1 MKEIFALCGSTG
13 VQNKVFF
20 RRSLLIAVV
29 FCFCIFPAVAQILPV
44 VTVRF
49 NNPRYACDNQTYRVD
64 AEFRSD
70 KPGLRL
76 YSMNVRF
83 CHETTALDYLGLGE
97 LAPGYTRYSPNPAQ
111 EEFWEGTP
119 FGFPGTSAVTYI
131 NGAIQLADYTEDPI
145 LLPTGN
151 GEWVKLFSIFFK
163 VMDPGIIANG
173 FCPVLI
179 WDLQEVNS
187 NGGFKIGSDGVTIT
201 CLDPPLYYID
211 GEPIYEQ
218 SKPVTEMAVQF
229 NWIYDNDGNPAT
241 YGYPVPS
248 VCIYGD
254 TNPPVV
260 SESDG
265 SSKVECPDDI
275 VEPEYPFAS
284 DNCSEQLTPVL
295 ESIIDTPDP
304 LSCEGTRVYTY
315 KYTGS
320 TGLTAYWKYTYHI
333 LRTTPP
339 RESGGPALTAAA
351 VQCQDDALTPQLP
364 EIRDVCGTILKAP
377 EPVVTHSGGEYG
389 GTITYDYVYIDCA
402 GLEYPWRF
410 TYTVMDDQPPTASNP
425 ADIVLT
431 GCNSTFPAPDPLVV
445 TDEADNCGVP
455 VVAWVSDGP
464 PVTEGCT
471 ETVIRTYSV
480 TDGCNNQIRVTQKLI
495 RMVDTQAPTASN
507 PADIV
512 LTGCNS
518 TFPVPDPLVVTD
530 EADNCGVP
538 VVAWVSDGPPV
549 TEGCTETVIRTYSV
563 TDGCNNQIRVTQKL
577 IRMVDTQAP
586 TASNPA
592 DIVLTGCN
600 STFPVPDPLVVT
612 DEADNCGVP
621 VVAWVSDGPPVTEG
635 CTETVI
641 RTYSVTD
648 GCNNQIRV
656 TQKLIRMVDTQ
667 APTASNPADIVLTG
681 CNSTFP
687 APDPLVVTDEADNC
701 SVPVVA
707 WVSDGPPVTE
717 GCTETV
723 IRTYSVTDGC
733 NNQIRVTQKLIRMED
748 TQAPTASNPADI
760 VLTGCNSTFPAPDP
774 LVVTDEADNCGVPV
788 VAWVSDGPPVTEG
801 CTETIIRTYSVTDGC
816 NNLIRVTQ
824 KLIRIVDGEDPVI
837 PCPADVVL
845 WVSAGETSTTWTPVI
860 PEAFDNCTASATL
873 TVTGVRSDGKPLIDP
888 WPLGTTTI
896 TWNTEDGCGNS
907 AVSCFQ
913 KVTVTVGE
921 GCLTLVAKVFL
932 EGALIDPV
940 TSTEYATVMRT
951 TLNDL
956 QMLPGQAYDNGGT
969 IIQTPA
975 GQPYNTAPWFYDGQE
990 GMFFDAGGTA
1000 GDAGY
1005 PAEVVDWVLV
1015 SLRNTA
1021 GAGYQKIC
1029 EKAALLLS
1037 DGTIRMV
1044 EGFDCCDLDMN
1055 GSYYLVVEHR
1065 NHLPVMSHEPVQVAG
1080 AILTYDFTRQQSYVE
1095 AGSAMAGQKEY
1106 GGYFFMY
1113 GGNGNQYTTSFS
1125 DTDINADDKT
1135 TWELNNGLTG
1145 YRKGDY
1151 NMNGDTNSNDEIL
1164 WQRNNGRGTSVI
1176 RDY

>member
-265 SSKVECPDDI
+265 SSKVECLDDI

-507 PADIV
+507 PADVV

-518 TFPVPDPLVVTD
+518 TFPV
-530 EADNCGVP
+530 
-538 VVAWVSDGPPV
+538 
-549 TEGCTETVIRTYSV
+549 
-563 TDGCNNQIRVTQKL
+563 
-577 IRMVDTQAP
+577 
-586 TASNPA
+586 
-592 DIVLTGCN
+592 
-600 STFPVPDPLVVT
+600 
-612 DEADNCGVP
+612 
-621 VVAWVSDGPPVTEG
+621 
-635 CTETVI
+635 
-641 RTYSVTD
+641 
-648 GCNNQIRV
+648 
-656 TQKLIRMVDTQ
+656 
-667 APTASNPADIVLTG
+667 
-681 CNSTFP
+681 
-687 APDPLVVTDEADNC
+687 
-701 SVPVVA
+701 
-707 WVSDGPPVTE
+707 
-717 GCTETV
+717 
-723 IRTYSVTDGC
+723 
-733 NNQIRVTQKLIRMED
+733 
-748 TQAPTASNPADI
+748 
-760 VLTGCNSTFPAPDP
+760 PDP

-888 WPLGTTTI
+888 WPLGTTII

-1000 GDAGY
+1000 GNAGY

>member
-265 SSKVECPDDI
+265 SSKVECLDDI

-431 GCNSTFPAPDPLVV
+431 GCNSTFP
-445 TDEADNCGVP
+445 
-455 VVAWVSDGP
+455 
-464 PVTEGCT
+464 
-471 ETVIRTYSV
+471 
-480 TDGCNNQIRVTQKLI
+480 
-495 RMVDTQAPTASN
+495 
-507 PADIV
+507 
-512 LTGCNS
+512 
-518 TFPVPDPLVVTD
+518 VPDPLVVTD

-592 DIVLTGCN
+592 DV
-600 STFPVPDPLVVT
+600 
-612 DEADNCGVP
+612 
-621 VVAWVSDGPPVTEG
+621 
-635 CTETVI
+635 
-641 RTYSVTD
+641 
-648 GCNNQIRV
+648 
-656 TQKLIRMVDTQ
+656 
-667 APTASNPADIVLTG
+667 
-681 CNSTFP
+681 
-687 APDPLVVTDEADNC
+687 
-701 SVPVVA
+701 
-707 WVSDGPPVTE
+707 
-717 GCTETV
+717 
-723 IRTYSVTDGC
+723 
-733 NNQIRVTQKLIRMED
+733 
-748 TQAPTASNPADI
+748 

-888 WPLGTTTI
+888 WPLGTTII

-907 AVSCFQ
+907 AVSCLQ

-1000 GDAGY
+1000 GNAGY

>member
-592 DIVLTGCN
+592 DV
-600 STFPVPDPLVVT
+600 
-612 DEADNCGVP
+612 
-621 VVAWVSDGPPVTEG
+621 
-635 CTETVI
+635 
-641 RTYSVTD
+641 
-648 GCNNQIRV
+648 
-656 TQKLIRMVDTQ
+656 
-667 APTASNPADIVLTG
+667 
-681 CNSTFP
+681 
-687 APDPLVVTDEADNC
+687 
-701 SVPVVA
+701 
-707 WVSDGPPVTE
+707 
-717 GCTETV
+717 
-723 IRTYSVTDGC
+723 
-733 NNQIRVTQKLIRMED
+733 
-748 TQAPTASNPADI
+748 

>member
-1 MKEIFALCGSTG
+1 M
-13 VQNKVFF
+13 
-20 RRSLLIAVV
+20 IAVV

-518 TFPVPDPLVVTD
+518 TFP
-530 EADNCGVP
+530 
-538 VVAWVSDGPPV
+538 
-549 TEGCTETVIRTYSV
+549 
-563 TDGCNNQIRVTQKL
+563 
-577 IRMVDTQAP
+577 
-586 TASNPA
+586 
-592 DIVLTGCN
+592 
-600 STFPVPDPLVVT
+600 
-612 DEADNCGVP
+612 
-621 VVAWVSDGPPVTEG
+621 
-635 CTETVI
+635 
-641 RTYSVTD
+641 
-648 GCNNQIRV
+648 
-656 TQKLIRMVDTQ
+656 
-667 APTASNPADIVLTG
+667 
-681 CNSTFP
+681 
-687 APDPLVVTDEADNC
+687 
-701 SVPVVA
+701 
-707 WVSDGPPVTE
+707 
-717 GCTETV
+717 
-723 IRTYSVTDGC
+723 
-733 NNQIRVTQKLIRMED
+733 
-748 TQAPTASNPADI
+748 
-760 VLTGCNSTFPAPDP
+760 APDP

>member
-431 GCNSTFPAPDPLVV
+431 GCNSTFPV
-445 TDEADNCGVP
+445 
-455 VVAWVSDGP
+455 
-464 PVTEGCT
+464 
-471 ETVIRTYSV
+471 
-480 TDGCNNQIRVTQKLI
+480 
-495 RMVDTQAPTASN
+495 
-507 PADIV
+507 
-512 LTGCNS
+512 
-518 TFPVPDPLVVTD
+518 
-530 EADNCGVP
+530 
-538 VVAWVSDGPPV
+538 
-549 TEGCTETVIRTYSV
+549 
-563 TDGCNNQIRVTQKL
+563 
-577 IRMVDTQAP
+577 
-586 TASNPA
+586 
-592 DIVLTGCN
+592 
-600 STFPVPDPLVVT
+600 
-612 DEADNCGVP
+612 
-621 VVAWVSDGPPVTEG
+621 
-635 CTETVI
+635 
-641 RTYSVTD
+641 
-648 GCNNQIRV
+648 
-656 TQKLIRMVDTQ
+656 
-667 APTASNPADIVLTG
+667 
-681 CNSTFP
+681 
-687 APDPLVVTDEADNC
+687 
-701 SVPVVA
+701 
-707 WVSDGPPVTE
+707 
-717 GCTETV
+717 
-723 IRTYSVTDGC
+723 
-733 NNQIRVTQKLIRMED
+733 
-748 TQAPTASNPADI
+748 
-760 VLTGCNSTFPAPDP
+760 PDP

-888 WPLGTTTI
+888 WPLGTTII

>member
-1 MKEIFALCGSTG
+1 M
-13 VQNKVFF
+13 
-20 RRSLLIAVV
+20 IAVV

-265 SSKVECPDDI
+265 SSKVECLDDI

-549 TEGCTETVIRTYSV
+549 TEGCTET
-563 TDGCNNQIRVTQKL
+563 
-577 IRMVDTQAP
+577 
-586 TASNPA
+586 
-592 DIVLTGCN
+592 
-600 STFPVPDPLVVT
+600 
-612 DEADNCGVP
+612 
-621 VVAWVSDGPPVTEG
+621 
-635 CTETVI
+635 
-641 RTYSVTD
+641 
-648 GCNNQIRV
+648 
-656 TQKLIRMVDTQ
+656 
-667 APTASNPADIVLTG
+667 
-681 CNSTFP
+681 
-687 APDPLVVTDEADNC
+687 
-701 SVPVVA
+701 
-707 WVSDGPPVTE
+707 
-717 GCTETV
+717 
-723 IRTYSVTDGC
+723 
-733 NNQIRVTQKLIRMED
+733 
-748 TQAPTASNPADI
+748 
-760 VLTGCNSTFPAPDP
+760 
-774 LVVTDEADNCGVPV
+774 
-788 VAWVSDGPPVTEG
+788 
-801 CTETIIRTYSVTDGC
+801 IIRTYSVTDGC

-888 WPLGTTTI
+888 WPLGTTII

-907 AVSCFQ
+907 AVSCLQ

-1000 GDAGY
+1000 GNAGY

>member
-480 TDGCNNQIRVTQKLI
+480 TDGCNNKIRVTQKLI

-518 TFPVPDPLVVTD
+518 TFPV
-530 EADNCGVP
+530 
-538 VVAWVSDGPPV
+538 
-549 TEGCTETVIRTYSV
+549 
-563 TDGCNNQIRVTQKL
+563 
-577 IRMVDTQAP
+577 
-586 TASNPA
+586 
-592 DIVLTGCN
+592 
-600 STFPVPDPLVVT
+600 
-612 DEADNCGVP
+612 
-621 VVAWVSDGPPVTEG
+621 
-635 CTETVI
+635 
-641 RTYSVTD
+641 
-648 GCNNQIRV
+648 
-656 TQKLIRMVDTQ
+656 
-667 APTASNPADIVLTG
+667 
-681 CNSTFP
+681 
-687 APDPLVVTDEADNC
+687 
-701 SVPVVA
+701 
-707 WVSDGPPVTE
+707 
-717 GCTETV
+717 
-723 IRTYSVTDGC
+723 
-733 NNQIRVTQKLIRMED
+733 
-748 TQAPTASNPADI
+748 
-760 VLTGCNSTFPAPDP
+760 PDP

-888 WPLGTTTI
+888 WPLGTTII

-907 AVSCFQ
+907 AVSCLQ

-1000 GDAGY
+1000 GNAGY

>member
-1 MKEIFALCGSTG
+1 M
-13 VQNKVFF
+13 
-20 RRSLLIAVV
+20 IAVV

-431 GCNSTFPAPDPLVV
+431 GCNSTFPV
-445 TDEADNCGVP
+445 
-455 VVAWVSDGP
+455 
-464 PVTEGCT
+464 
-471 ETVIRTYSV
+471 
-480 TDGCNNQIRVTQKLI
+480 
-495 RMVDTQAPTASN
+495 
-507 PADIV
+507 
-512 LTGCNS
+512 
-518 TFPVPDPLVVTD
+518 
-530 EADNCGVP
+530 
-538 VVAWVSDGPPV
+538 
-549 TEGCTETVIRTYSV
+549 
-563 TDGCNNQIRVTQKL
+563 
-577 IRMVDTQAP
+577 
-586 TASNPA
+586 
-592 DIVLTGCN
+592 
-600 STFPVPDPLVVT
+600 
-612 DEADNCGVP
+612 
-621 VVAWVSDGPPVTEG
+621 
-635 CTETVI
+635 
-641 RTYSVTD
+641 
-648 GCNNQIRV
+648 
-656 TQKLIRMVDTQ
+656 
-667 APTASNPADIVLTG
+667 
-681 CNSTFP
+681 
-687 APDPLVVTDEADNC
+687 
-701 SVPVVA
+701 
-707 WVSDGPPVTE
+707 
-717 GCTETV
+717 
-723 IRTYSVTDGC
+723 
-733 NNQIRVTQKLIRMED
+733 
-748 TQAPTASNPADI
+748 
-760 VLTGCNSTFPAPDP
+760 PDP

-888 WPLGTTTI
+888 WPLGTTII

-1000 GDAGY
+1000 GNAGY

>member
-1 MKEIFALCGSTG
+1 M
-13 VQNKVFF
+13 
-20 RRSLLIAVV
+20 IAVV

-265 SSKVECPDDI
+265 SSKVECLDDI

-480 TDGCNNQIRVTQKLI
+480 TDGCNNKIRVTQKLI
-495 RMVDTQAPTASN
+495 RMV
-507 PADIV
+507 
-512 LTGCNS
+512 
-518 TFPVPDPLVVTD
+518 
-530 EADNCGVP
+530 
-538 VVAWVSDGPPV
+538 
-549 TEGCTETVIRTYSV
+549 
-563 TDGCNNQIRVTQKL
+563 
-577 IRMVDTQAP
+577 
-586 TASNPA
+586 
-592 DIVLTGCN
+592 
-600 STFPVPDPLVVT
+600 
-612 DEADNCGVP
+612 
-621 VVAWVSDGPPVTEG
+621 
-635 CTETVI
+635 
-641 RTYSVTD
+641 
-648 GCNNQIRV
+648 
-656 TQKLIRMVDTQ
+656 
-667 APTASNPADIVLTG
+667 
-681 CNSTFP
+681 
-687 APDPLVVTDEADNC
+687 
-701 SVPVVA
+701 
-707 WVSDGPPVTE
+707 
-717 GCTETV
+717 
-723 IRTYSVTDGC
+723 
-733 NNQIRVTQKLIRMED
+733 D

-888 WPLGTTTI
+888 WPLGTTII

-907 AVSCFQ
+907 AVSCLQ

-1000 GDAGY
+1000 GNAGY

>member
-431 GCNSTFPAPDPLVV
+431 GCNSTFPV
-445 TDEADNCGVP
+445 
-455 VVAWVSDGP
+455 
-464 PVTEGCT
+464 
-471 ETVIRTYSV
+471 
-480 TDGCNNQIRVTQKLI
+480 
-495 RMVDTQAPTASN
+495 
-507 PADIV
+507 
-512 LTGCNS
+512 
-518 TFPVPDPLVVTD
+518 
-530 EADNCGVP
+530 
-538 VVAWVSDGPPV
+538 
-549 TEGCTETVIRTYSV
+549 
-563 TDGCNNQIRVTQKL
+563 
-577 IRMVDTQAP
+577 
-586 TASNPA
+586 
-592 DIVLTGCN
+592 
-600 STFPVPDPLVVT
+600 
-612 DEADNCGVP
+612 
-621 VVAWVSDGPPVTEG
+621 
-635 CTETVI
+635 
-641 RTYSVTD
+641 
-648 GCNNQIRV
+648 
-656 TQKLIRMVDTQ
+656 
-667 APTASNPADIVLTG
+667 
-681 CNSTFP
+681 
-687 APDPLVVTDEADNC
+687 
-701 SVPVVA
+701 
-707 WVSDGPPVTE
+707 
-717 GCTETV
+717 
-723 IRTYSVTDGC
+723 
-733 NNQIRVTQKLIRMED
+733 
-748 TQAPTASNPADI
+748 
-760 VLTGCNSTFPAPDP
+760 PDP

>member
-549 TEGCTETVIRTYSV
+549 TEGCTET
-563 TDGCNNQIRVTQKL
+563 
-577 IRMVDTQAP
+577 
-586 TASNPA
+586 
-592 DIVLTGCN
+592 
-600 STFPVPDPLVVT
+600 
-612 DEADNCGVP
+612 
-621 VVAWVSDGPPVTEG
+621 
-635 CTETVI
+635 
-641 RTYSVTD
+641 
-648 GCNNQIRV
+648 
-656 TQKLIRMVDTQ
+656 
-667 APTASNPADIVLTG
+667 
-681 CNSTFP
+681 
-687 APDPLVVTDEADNC
+687 
-701 SVPVVA
+701 
-707 WVSDGPPVTE
+707 
-717 GCTETV
+717 
-723 IRTYSVTDGC
+723 
-733 NNQIRVTQKLIRMED
+733 
-748 TQAPTASNPADI
+748 
-760 VLTGCNSTFPAPDP
+760 
-774 LVVTDEADNCGVPV
+774 
-788 VAWVSDGPPVTEG
+788 
-801 CTETIIRTYSVTDGC
+801 IIRTYSVTDGC

-1000 GDAGY
+1000 GNAGY

>member
-1 MKEIFALCGSTG
+1 M
-13 VQNKVFF
+13 
-20 RRSLLIAVV
+20 IAVV

-549 TEGCTETVIRTYSV
+549 TEGCTET
-563 TDGCNNQIRVTQKL
+563 
-577 IRMVDTQAP
+577 
-586 TASNPA
+586 
-592 DIVLTGCN
+592 
-600 STFPVPDPLVVT
+600 
-612 DEADNCGVP
+612 
-621 VVAWVSDGPPVTEG
+621 
-635 CTETVI
+635 
-641 RTYSVTD
+641 
-648 GCNNQIRV
+648 
-656 TQKLIRMVDTQ
+656 
-667 APTASNPADIVLTG
+667 
-681 CNSTFP
+681 
-687 APDPLVVTDEADNC
+687 
-701 SVPVVA
+701 
-707 WVSDGPPVTE
+707 
-717 GCTETV
+717 
-723 IRTYSVTDGC
+723 
-733 NNQIRVTQKLIRMED
+733 
-748 TQAPTASNPADI
+748 
-760 VLTGCNSTFPAPDP
+760 
-774 LVVTDEADNCGVPV
+774 
-788 VAWVSDGPPVTEG
+788 
-801 CTETIIRTYSVTDGC
+801 IIRTYSVTDGC

>member
-265 SSKVECPDDI
+265 SSKVECLDDI

-549 TEGCTETVIRTYSV
+549 TEGCTET
-563 TDGCNNQIRVTQKL
+563 
-577 IRMVDTQAP
+577 
-586 TASNPA
+586 
-592 DIVLTGCN
+592 
-600 STFPVPDPLVVT
+600 
-612 DEADNCGVP
+612 
-621 VVAWVSDGPPVTEG
+621 
-635 CTETVI
+635 
-641 RTYSVTD
+641 
-648 GCNNQIRV
+648 
-656 TQKLIRMVDTQ
+656 
-667 APTASNPADIVLTG
+667 
-681 CNSTFP
+681 
-687 APDPLVVTDEADNC
+687 
-701 SVPVVA
+701 
-707 WVSDGPPVTE
+707 
-717 GCTETV
+717 
-723 IRTYSVTDGC
+723 
-733 NNQIRVTQKLIRMED
+733 
-748 TQAPTASNPADI
+748 
-760 VLTGCNSTFPAPDP
+760 
-774 LVVTDEADNCGVPV
+774 
-788 VAWVSDGPPVTEG
+788 
-801 CTETIIRTYSVTDGC
+801 IIRTYSVTDGC

-888 WPLGTTTI
+888 WPLGTTII

-907 AVSCFQ
+907 AVSCLQ

-1000 GDAGY
+1000 GNAGY

>member
-518 TFPVPDPLVVTD
+518 TFP
-530 EADNCGVP
+530 
-538 VVAWVSDGPPV
+538 
-549 TEGCTETVIRTYSV
+549 
-563 TDGCNNQIRVTQKL
+563 
-577 IRMVDTQAP
+577 
-586 TASNPA
+586 
-592 DIVLTGCN
+592 
-600 STFPVPDPLVVT
+600 
-612 DEADNCGVP
+612 
-621 VVAWVSDGPPVTEG
+621 
-635 CTETVI
+635 
-641 RTYSVTD
+641 
-648 GCNNQIRV
+648 
-656 TQKLIRMVDTQ
+656 
-667 APTASNPADIVLTG
+667 
-681 CNSTFP
+681 
-687 APDPLVVTDEADNC
+687 
-701 SVPVVA
+701 
-707 WVSDGPPVTE
+707 
-717 GCTETV
+717 
-723 IRTYSVTDGC
+723 
-733 NNQIRVTQKLIRMED
+733 
-748 TQAPTASNPADI
+748 
-760 VLTGCNSTFPAPDP
+760 APDP

>member
-1 MKEIFALCGSTG
+1 M
-13 VQNKVFF
+13 
-20 RRSLLIAVV
+20 IAVV

-265 SSKVECPDDI
+265 SSKVECLDDI

-431 GCNSTFPAPDPLVV
+431 GCNSTFPVPDPLVV

-687 APDPLVVTDEADNC
+687 VPDPLVVTDEADNC
-701 SVPVVA
+701 GVPVVA

-733 NNQIRVTQKLIRMED
+733 NNQIRVTQKLIRMVD

-760 VLTGCNSTFPAPDP
+760 VLTGCNSTFPVPDP

-1000 GDAGY
+1000 GNAGY

>member
-549 TEGCTETVIRTYSV
+549 TEGCTET
-563 TDGCNNQIRVTQKL
+563 
-577 IRMVDTQAP
+577 
-586 TASNPA
+586 
-592 DIVLTGCN
+592 
-600 STFPVPDPLVVT
+600 
-612 DEADNCGVP
+612 
-621 VVAWVSDGPPVTEG
+621 
-635 CTETVI
+635 
-641 RTYSVTD
+641 
-648 GCNNQIRV
+648 
-656 TQKLIRMVDTQ
+656 
-667 APTASNPADIVLTG
+667 
-681 CNSTFP
+681 
-687 APDPLVVTDEADNC
+687 
-701 SVPVVA
+701 
-707 WVSDGPPVTE
+707 
-717 GCTETV
+717 
-723 IRTYSVTDGC
+723 
-733 NNQIRVTQKLIRMED
+733 
-748 TQAPTASNPADI
+748 
-760 VLTGCNSTFPAPDP
+760 
-774 LVVTDEADNCGVPV
+774 
-788 VAWVSDGPPVTEG
+788 
-801 CTETIIRTYSVTDGC
+801 IIRTYSVTDGC

>member
-265 SSKVECPDDI
+265 SSKVECLDDI

-480 TDGCNNQIRVTQKLI
+480 TDGCNNKIRVTQKLI
-495 RMVDTQAPTASN
+495 RMV
-507 PADIV
+507 
-512 LTGCNS
+512 
-518 TFPVPDPLVVTD
+518 
-530 EADNCGVP
+530 
-538 VVAWVSDGPPV
+538 
-549 TEGCTETVIRTYSV
+549 
-563 TDGCNNQIRVTQKL
+563 
-577 IRMVDTQAP
+577 
-586 TASNPA
+586 
-592 DIVLTGCN
+592 
-600 STFPVPDPLVVT
+600 
-612 DEADNCGVP
+612 
-621 VVAWVSDGPPVTEG
+621 
-635 CTETVI
+635 
-641 RTYSVTD
+641 
-648 GCNNQIRV
+648 
-656 TQKLIRMVDTQ
+656 
-667 APTASNPADIVLTG
+667 
-681 CNSTFP
+681 
-687 APDPLVVTDEADNC
+687 
-701 SVPVVA
+701 
-707 WVSDGPPVTE
+707 
-717 GCTETV
+717 
-723 IRTYSVTDGC
+723 
-733 NNQIRVTQKLIRMED
+733 D

-888 WPLGTTTI
+888 WPLGTTII

-907 AVSCFQ
+907 AVSCLQ

-1000 GDAGY
+1000 GNAGY

-1044 EGFDCCDLDMN
+1044 EGFDCC
-1055 GSYYLVVEHR
+1055 
-1065 NHLPVMSHEPVQVAG
+1065 
-1080 AILTYDFTRQQSYVE
+1080 
-1095 AGSAMAGQKEY
+1095 
-1106 GGYFFMY
+1106 
-1113 GGNGNQYTTSFS
+1113 
-1125 DTDINADDKT
+1125 
-1135 TWELNNGLTG
+1135 
-1145 YRKGDY
+1145 
-1151 NMNGDTNSNDEIL
+1151 
-1164 WQRNNGRGTSVI
+1164 
-1176 RDY
+1176 

>member
-1 MKEIFALCGSTG
+1 M
-13 VQNKVFF
+13 
-20 RRSLLIAVV
+20 IAVV

-549 TEGCTETVIRTYSV
+549 TEGCTET
-563 TDGCNNQIRVTQKL
+563 
-577 IRMVDTQAP
+577 
-586 TASNPA
+586 
-592 DIVLTGCN
+592 
-600 STFPVPDPLVVT
+600 
-612 DEADNCGVP
+612 
-621 VVAWVSDGPPVTEG
+621 
-635 CTETVI
+635 
-641 RTYSVTD
+641 
-648 GCNNQIRV
+648 
-656 TQKLIRMVDTQ
+656 
-667 APTASNPADIVLTG
+667 
-681 CNSTFP
+681 
-687 APDPLVVTDEADNC
+687 
-701 SVPVVA
+701 
-707 WVSDGPPVTE
+707 
-717 GCTETV
+717 
-723 IRTYSVTDGC
+723 
-733 NNQIRVTQKLIRMED
+733 
-748 TQAPTASNPADI
+748 
-760 VLTGCNSTFPAPDP
+760 
-774 LVVTDEADNCGVPV
+774 
-788 VAWVSDGPPVTEG
+788 
-801 CTETIIRTYSVTDGC
+801 IIRTYSVTDGC

-888 WPLGTTTI
+888 WPLGTTII

>member
-518 TFPVPDPLVVTD
+518 TFP
-530 EADNCGVP
+530 
-538 VVAWVSDGPPV
+538 
-549 TEGCTETVIRTYSV
+549 
-563 TDGCNNQIRVTQKL
+563 
-577 IRMVDTQAP
+577 
-586 TASNPA
+586 
-592 DIVLTGCN
+592 
-600 STFPVPDPLVVT
+600 
-612 DEADNCGVP
+612 
-621 VVAWVSDGPPVTEG
+621 
-635 CTETVI
+635 
-641 RTYSVTD
+641 
-648 GCNNQIRV
+648 
-656 TQKLIRMVDTQ
+656 
-667 APTASNPADIVLTG
+667 
-681 CNSTFP
+681 
-687 APDPLVVTDEADNC
+687 
-701 SVPVVA
+701 
-707 WVSDGPPVTE
+707 
-717 GCTETV
+717 
-723 IRTYSVTDGC
+723 
-733 NNQIRVTQKLIRMED
+733 
-748 TQAPTASNPADI
+748 
-760 VLTGCNSTFPAPDP
+760 APDP

-888 WPLGTTTI
+888 WPLGTTII

-907 AVSCFQ
+907 AVSCLQ

>member
-1 MKEIFALCGSTG
+1 M
-13 VQNKVFF
+13 
-20 RRSLLIAVV
+20 IAVV

-518 TFPVPDPLVVTD
+518 TFP
-530 EADNCGVP
+530 A
-538 VVAWVSDGPPV
+538 
-549 TEGCTETVIRTYSV
+549 
-563 TDGCNNQIRVTQKL
+563 
-577 IRMVDTQAP
+577 
-586 TASNPA
+586 
-592 DIVLTGCN
+592 
-600 STFPVPDPLVVT
+600 PDPLVVT

-701 SVPVVA
+701 GVPVVA

-733 NNQIRVTQKLIRMED
+733 NNQIRVTQKLIRMVDTQAPTASNPADIVLTGCNSTFPAPDPLVVTDEADNCGVPVVAWVSDGPPVTEGCTETVIRTYSVTDGCNNQIRVTQKLIRMVD

>member
-431 GCNSTFPAPDPLVV
+431 GCNSTFPA
-445 TDEADNCGVP
+445 
-455 VVAWVSDGP
+455 
-464 PVTEGCT
+464 
-471 ETVIRTYSV
+471 
-480 TDGCNNQIRVTQKLI
+480 
-495 RMVDTQAPTASN
+495 
-507 PADIV
+507 
-512 LTGCNS
+512 
-518 TFPVPDPLVVTD
+518 PDPLVVTD

>member
-1 MKEIFALCGSTG
+1 
-13 VQNKVFF
+13 
-20 RRSLLIAVV
+20 LIAVV

-518 TFPVPDPLVVTD
+518 TFP
-530 EADNCGVP
+530 
-538 VVAWVSDGPPV
+538 
-549 TEGCTETVIRTYSV
+549 
-563 TDGCNNQIRVTQKL
+563 
-577 IRMVDTQAP
+577 
-586 TASNPA
+586 
-592 DIVLTGCN
+592 
-600 STFPVPDPLVVT
+600 
-612 DEADNCGVP
+612 
-621 VVAWVSDGPPVTEG
+621 
-635 CTETVI
+635 
-641 RTYSVTD
+641 
-648 GCNNQIRV
+648 
-656 TQKLIRMVDTQ
+656 
-667 APTASNPADIVLTG
+667 
-681 CNSTFP
+681 
-687 APDPLVVTDEADNC
+687 
-701 SVPVVA
+701 
-707 WVSDGPPVTE
+707 
-717 GCTETV
+717 
-723 IRTYSVTDGC
+723 
-733 NNQIRVTQKLIRMED
+733 
-748 TQAPTASNPADI
+748 
-760 VLTGCNSTFPAPDP
+760 APDP

>member
-518 TFPVPDPLVVTD
+518 TFP
-530 EADNCGVP
+530 
-538 VVAWVSDGPPV
+538 
-549 TEGCTETVIRTYSV
+549 
-563 TDGCNNQIRVTQKL
+563 
-577 IRMVDTQAP
+577 
-586 TASNPA
+586 
-592 DIVLTGCN
+592 
-600 STFPVPDPLVVT
+600 
-612 DEADNCGVP
+612 
-621 VVAWVSDGPPVTEG
+621 
-635 CTETVI
+635 
-641 RTYSVTD
+641 
-648 GCNNQIRV
+648 
-656 TQKLIRMVDTQ
+656 
-667 APTASNPADIVLTG
+667 
-681 CNSTFP
+681 
-687 APDPLVVTDEADNC
+687 
-701 SVPVVA
+701 
-707 WVSDGPPVTE
+707 
-717 GCTETV
+717 
-723 IRTYSVTDGC
+723 
-733 NNQIRVTQKLIRMED
+733 
-748 TQAPTASNPADI
+748 
-760 VLTGCNSTFPAPDP
+760 APDP

-888 WPLGTTTI
+888 WPLGTTII

>member
-265 SSKVECPDDI
+265 SSKVECLDDI

-431 GCNSTFPAPDPLVV
+431 GCNSTFP
-445 TDEADNCGVP
+445 
-455 VVAWVSDGP
+455 
-464 PVTEGCT
+464 
-471 ETVIRTYSV
+471 
-480 TDGCNNQIRVTQKLI
+480 
-495 RMVDTQAPTASN
+495 
-507 PADIV
+507 
-512 LTGCNS
+512 
-518 TFPVPDPLVVTD
+518 VPDPLVVTD

-600 STFPVPDPLVVT
+600 STF
-612 DEADNCGVP
+612 
-621 VVAWVSDGPPVTEG
+621 
-635 CTETVI
+635 
-641 RTYSVTD
+641 
-648 GCNNQIRV
+648 
-656 TQKLIRMVDTQ
+656 
-667 APTASNPADIVLTG
+667 
-681 CNSTFP
+681 
-687 APDPLVVTDEADNC
+687 
-701 SVPVVA
+701 
-707 WVSDGPPVTE
+707 
-717 GCTETV
+717 
-723 IRTYSVTDGC
+723 
-733 NNQIRVTQKLIRMED
+733 
-748 TQAPTASNPADI
+748 
-760 VLTGCNSTFPAPDP
+760 
-774 LVVTDEADNCGVPV
+774 
-788 VAWVSDGPPVTEG
+788 
-801 CTETIIRTYSVTDGC
+801 
-816 NNLIRVTQ
+816 
-824 KLIRIVDGEDPVI
+824 
-837 PCPADVVL
+837 
-845 WVSAGETSTTWTPVI
+845 
-860 PEAFDNCTASATL
+860 
-873 TVTGVRSDGKPLIDP
+873 
-888 WPLGTTTI
+888 
-896 TWNTEDGCGNS
+896 
-907 AVSCFQ
+907 
-913 KVTVTVGE
+913 
-921 GCLTLVAKVFL
+921 
-932 EGALIDPV
+932 
-940 TSTEYATVMRT
+940 
-951 TLNDL
+951 
-956 QMLPGQAYDNGGT
+956 
-969 IIQTPA
+969 
-975 GQPYNTAPWFYDGQE
+975 
-990 GMFFDAGGTA
+990 
-1000 GDAGY
+1000 
-1005 PAEVVDWVLV
+1005 
-1015 SLRNTA
+1015 
-1021 GAGYQKIC
+1021 
-1029 EKAALLLS
+1029 
-1037 DGTIRMV
+1037 
-1044 EGFDCCDLDMN
+1044 
-1055 GSYYLVVEHR
+1055 
-1065 NHLPVMSHEPVQVAG
+1065 
-1080 AILTYDFTRQQSYVE
+1080 
-1095 AGSAMAGQKEY
+1095 
-1106 GGYFFMY
+1106 
-1113 GGNGNQYTTSFS
+1113 
-1125 DTDINADDKT
+1125 
-1135 TWELNNGLTG
+1135 
-1145 YRKGDY
+1145 
-1151 NMNGDTNSNDEIL
+1151 
-1164 WQRNNGRGTSVI
+1164 
-1176 RDY
+1176 

>member
-549 TEGCTETVIRTYSV
+549 TEGCTET
-563 TDGCNNQIRVTQKL
+563 
-577 IRMVDTQAP
+577 
-586 TASNPA
+586 
-592 DIVLTGCN
+592 
-600 STFPVPDPLVVT
+600 
-612 DEADNCGVP
+612 
-621 VVAWVSDGPPVTEG
+621 
-635 CTETVI
+635 
-641 RTYSVTD
+641 
-648 GCNNQIRV
+648 
-656 TQKLIRMVDTQ
+656 
-667 APTASNPADIVLTG
+667 
-681 CNSTFP
+681 
-687 APDPLVVTDEADNC
+687 
-701 SVPVVA
+701 
-707 WVSDGPPVTE
+707 
-717 GCTETV
+717 
-723 IRTYSVTDGC
+723 
-733 NNQIRVTQKLIRMED
+733 
-748 TQAPTASNPADI
+748 
-760 VLTGCNSTFPAPDP
+760 
-774 LVVTDEADNCGVPV
+774 
-788 VAWVSDGPPVTEG
+788 
-801 CTETIIRTYSVTDGC
+801 IIRTYSVTDGC

-888 WPLGTTTI
+888 WPLGTTII

>member
-265 SSKVECPDDI
+265 SSKVECLDDI

-480 TDGCNNQIRVTQKLI
+480 TDGCNNKIRVTQKLI

-538 VVAWVSDGPPV
+538 VVAWVSDGPPI

-577 IRMVDTQAP
+577 IRMV
-586 TASNPA
+586 
-592 DIVLTGCN
+592 
-600 STFPVPDPLVVT
+600 
-612 DEADNCGVP
+612 
-621 VVAWVSDGPPVTEG
+621 
-635 CTETVI
+635 
-641 RTYSVTD
+641 
-648 GCNNQIRV
+648 
-656 TQKLIRMVDTQ
+656 
-667 APTASNPADIVLTG
+667 
-681 CNSTFP
+681 
-687 APDPLVVTDEADNC
+687 
-701 SVPVVA
+701 
-707 WVSDGPPVTE
+707 
-717 GCTETV
+717 
-723 IRTYSVTDGC
+723 
-733 NNQIRVTQKLIRMED
+733 D

-845 WVSAGETSTTWTPVI
+845 WVSAGETSTIWTPVI